1 MFDIT
6 PFRNRQKDLLDYF
19 DNFDREFFA
28 NTPNVFSAFKVDIL
42 DKGDKFI
49 LQAEL
54 PGFSKEDI
62 KIDIDG
68 DYLTISATH
77 NAETEQ
83 KKDNFVRKERRYG
96 SLSRSFNISNIKKQE
111 ISAEYKNGVLELG
124 LPKENPEEV
133 TQTHTIEIK

>member
-1 MFDIT
+1 M
-6 PFRNRQKDLLDYF
+6 
-19 DNFDREFFA
+19 
-28 NTPNVFSAFKVDIL
+28 
-42 DKGDKFI
+42 
-49 LQAEL
+49 
-54 PGFSKEDI
+54 
-62 KIDIDG
+62 
-68 DYLTISATH
+68 TISATH

-133 TQTHTIEIK
+133 TKTHTIEIK

>member
-6 PFRNRQKDLLDYF
+6 PFGNRRKDLFDYF
-19 DNFDREFFA
+19 GDFDKDFFVDMP
-28 NTPNVFSAFKVDIL
+28 NTFSAFKADVL
-42 DKGDKFI
+42 DKGDKYI

-62 KIDIDG
+62 KIDING

-77 NAETEQ
+77 NSETKEQ
-83 KKDNFVRKERRYG
+83 KDNFVRRERKYG

-111 ISAEYKNGVLELG
+111 ISAEYKDGVLEIA
-124 LPKENPEEV
+124 LPKENPQTV
-133 TQTHTIEIK
+133 SQTHRIEIK